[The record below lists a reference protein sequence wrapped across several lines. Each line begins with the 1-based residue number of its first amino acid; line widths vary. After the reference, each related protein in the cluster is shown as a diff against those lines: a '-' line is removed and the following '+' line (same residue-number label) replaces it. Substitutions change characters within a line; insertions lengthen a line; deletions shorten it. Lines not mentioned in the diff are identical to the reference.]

1 MNPITLLTILAI
13 IAVLGRFLLCQRRE
27 ECHNAEDAPK
37 AKSKKA
43 EASPEAEIPEA
54 EIPEAEILAK
64 MAAGLDRDQA
74 IEVITNQRAWDKSQG
89 L

>member
-37 AKSKKA
+37 AKGKKA
-43 EASPEAEIPEA
+43 EASPEA